1 MIAEIGPGAHCASIA
16 EEAVAH
22 MPASCQKLWF
32 YRYLTT
38 LSFRTALAVRNLQF
52 LLKQNCRFLEAKA
65 PRNDKSYRLFV
76 VLSVA
81 LISSP
86 LRASDQPH
94 WLRISSP
101 HFELLTD
108 AGQKKGH
115 EIAAR
120 FEQMRAV
127 FADLLRRKQVHMG
140 EPIEII
146 AVASPEK
153 YRQLAPGDN
162 ANTPAFW
169 IADQSRVFI
178 LLNASD
184 PDCWRAIEHSLAH
197 YFLNYNYPPTQ
208 PWFDEGIAEYF
219 SSLYFTVQKT
229 ELGSDPELNWPR
241 PAAGAGAG
249 QKSFTELLDNPV
261 WLNLSDLL
269 EMKNRVVNGEEGTH
283 HTLFYAQSW
292 ILVHYLINKDKL
304 SETGAYF
311 GLVELQKIPVAE
323 AVQQAFGMS
332 VAQLDQA
339 LKDYFHSLKP
349 LAASLAESKRSN
361 PPPTPE
367 PVIESMLPVSLEDVS
382 TTDAQLAVPEAT
394 ALVDEMELRIPEHR
408 QQATQELGK
417 LASDEKTES
426 VAADRALAWAEL
438 QKGQTKEA
446 FEQLNSAM
454 QINPSDAWTRF
465 ELAQTSYQM
474 RQKGAKVQGLANM
487 MESLHTVIDRYPEF
501 AEAYNMLGWARL
513 TGGGA
518 NAATETMK
526 MAVQLNPRSEQ
537 YQLLLAEAEIGAKK
551 WDDGAALLNRLQD
564 SHDPQIASAA
574 KKELYEL
581 PFVKKYGIAPQEQAG
596 AKAEPSAG
604 PTPQPSEA
612 KTQRETSDE
621 ESSDEDS
628 SKGVSKP
635 AAPAI
640 DKRPVQFLK
649 GKLVS
654 VDCSQAPAATLE
666 VSKGPRTLKLRTSDY
681 KSLVVLGSEKF
692 SCEWKDVSVGVNY
705 RAGKSGEGELVSVEV
720 Q

>member
-1 MIAEIGPGAHCASIA
+1 MSYGVC
-16 EEAVAH
+16 V
-22 MPASCQKLWF
+22 
-32 YRYLTT
+32 T
-38 LSFRTALAVRNLQF
+38 LM
-52 LLKQNCRFLEAKA
+52 LL
-65 PRNDKSYRLFV
+65 
-76 VLSVA
+76 
-81 LISSP
+81 LISEP
-86 LRASDQPH
+86 VHASDQPH
-94 WLRISSP
+94 WLRLSSA
-101 HFELLTD
+101 HFEVLTD

-146 AVASPEK
+146 AVANPEK
-153 YRQLAPGDN
+153 YAQLAPGGN
-162 ANTPAFW
+162 PNTPAFW

-184 PDCWRAIEHSLAH
+184 PDCWRAMQHPLAH

-229 ELGSDPELNWPR
+229 ELGADPELNWPR
-241 PAAGAGAG
+241 PGAVPGAG

-261 WLNLSDLL
+261 WLNFADLL

-304 SETGAYF
+304 SETGTYF
-311 GLVELQKIPVAE
+311 GLVELQKMPVAE
-323 AVQQAFGMS
+323 AIQQAFGMS
-332 VAQLDQA
+332 VVQLDQA
-339 LKDYFHSLKP
+339 VKDYFHSLKP
-349 LAASLAESKRSN
+349 LAASLDQSRRSN

-367 PVIESMLPVSLEDVS
+367 PVIESMLPFSIDDVS
-382 TTDAQLAVPEAT
+382 TTDAQLKIPEAT

-408 QQATQELGK
+408 QQAIQELDK
-417 LASDEKTES
+417 LASGEETETVVS
-426 VAADRALAWAEL
+426 DRALAWPYL

-454 QINPSDAWTRF
+454 QINSSDAWTRF
-465 ELAQTSYQM
+465 ELADTSYQM
-474 RQKGAKVQGLANM
+474 GQKGAKVQGLANM

-513 TGGGA
+513 TGGGG
-518 NAATETMK
+518 NAAMETMK
-526 MAVQLNPRSEQ
+526 IAVQLNPRSEP
-537 YQLLLAEAEIGAKK
+537 YQLLLAQSEIAAKK

-564 SHDPQIASAA
+564 SHDPLIAAAA
-574 KKELYEL
+574 KKDLHEL
-581 PFVKKYGIAPQEQAG
+581 PFLKKYGIAPQEQAES
-596 AKAEPSAG
+596 K
-604 PTPQPSEA
+604 PQTDPAPKSQTSEM
-612 KTQRETSDE
+612 KPDSTDD
-621 ESSDEDS
+621 ESSDDDS
-628 SKGVSKP
+628 SKNVSKP

-654 VDCSQAPAATLE
+654 VDCSQAPGATLQ
-666 VSKGPRTLKLRTSDY
+666 VSKGPRILKLRTSDY

-692 SCEWKDVSVGVNY
+692 SCDWKDVSVSVNY
-705 RAGKSGEGELVSVEV
+705 RASKSGEGDLVSVEV

>member
-1 MIAEIGPGAHCASIA
+1 MLASP
-16 EEAVAH
+16 EELFRNV
-22 MPASCQKLWF
+22 PVLLQKSCFNQFLS
-32 YRYLTT
+32 T
-38 LSFRTALAVRNLQF
+38 LSFRTALAVRYLRF
-52 LLKQNCRFLEAKA
+52 ALHRNCRFLA
-65 PRNDKSYRLFV
+65 PKGARNDTTHGFFV
-76 VLSVA
+76 CIA
-81 LISSP
+81 LALLAGP
-86 LRASDQPH
+86 AHASDQPH
-94 WLRISSP
+94 WLRISSA
-101 HFELLTD
+101 HFEVLTD

-146 AVASPEK
+146 AVANPEK
-153 YRQLAPGDN
+153 YAPLAPGGN
-162 ANTPAFW
+162 PNTHAFW

-178 LLNASD
+178 LLDASD
-184 PDCWRAIEHSLAH
+184 PDSWRAVEHSLAH

-219 SSLYFTVQKT
+219 SSLYFTAQKT
-229 ELGSDPELNWPR
+229 EIGADPELVWPH
-241 PAAGAGAG
+241 PGAAVAADH
-249 QKSFTELLDNPV
+249 KSFTELLANPV
-261 WLNLSDLL
+261 WLNFADLL

-311 GLVELQKIPVAE
+311 GLVELQKIPVAQ
-323 AVQQAFGMS
+323 AIQQAFGMS

-339 LKDYFHSLKP
+339 VKDHFHSLKS
-349 LAASLAESKRSN
+349 LAASLEESKRPG
-361 PPPTPE
+361 PPPMPE
-367 PVIESMLPVSLEDVS
+367 PVIESMLPFSIDDVS
-382 TTDAQLAVPEAT
+382 TTNAQVQLPEAT

-408 QQATQELGK
+408 QQAVQELEN
-417 LASDEKTES
+417 LASDEKTET
-426 VAADRALAWAEL
+426 VAADRALAWAYL
-438 QKGQTKEA
+438 QKAQTKEA

-454 QINPSDAWTRF
+454 QINASDAWTRF

-474 RQKGAKVQGLANM
+474 GQKGARVQGLANM

-513 TGGGA
+513 TGGGG
-518 NAATETMK
+518 NAAMETMK
-526 MAVQLNPRSEQ
+526 VAVQLNPRSEQ
-537 YQLLLAEAEIGAKK
+537 YQLLLAQAEVAAKK

-564 SHDPQIASAA
+564 SHDPQVAAAA
-574 KKELYEL
+574 KKDLYEL
-581 PFVKKYGIAPQEQAG
+581 PFLKKYGLAPQEQA
-596 AKAEPSAG
+596 EPKTETKAG
-604 PTPQPSEA
+604 PKPQANEA
-612 KTQRETSDE
+612 KSQEKDTTSEDESSDE
-621 ESSDEDS
+621 ESSKNE
-628 SKGVSKP
+628 VKP
-635 AAPAI
+635 IAPPTI

-654 VDCSQAPAATLE
+654 VNCSQPPAATLQ
-666 VSKGPRTLKLRTSDY
+666 VVKGPRTLTLHTADY

-692 SCEWKDVSVGVNY
+692 SCDWKDVSVGVNY
-705 RAGKSGEGELVSVEV
+705 RVSKTGQGDLVSIEV